1 MLIRHEALSIPFGGA
16 SAKLQNRLSMSQRIR
31 CLNETKL
38 RKSAAD
44 NLRWSCTCS
53 KHGLSLAGALA
64 PGNLE
69 QWIRKTMLVKCE
81 VHEPLGWQII

>member
-1 MLIRHEALSIPFGGA
+1 MLIRHEALAIPFDGA
-16 SAKLQNRLSMSQRIR
+16 SAKPQNRLSMSQGIR

-69 QWIRKTMLVKCE
+69 QWIRKTMLIKCE